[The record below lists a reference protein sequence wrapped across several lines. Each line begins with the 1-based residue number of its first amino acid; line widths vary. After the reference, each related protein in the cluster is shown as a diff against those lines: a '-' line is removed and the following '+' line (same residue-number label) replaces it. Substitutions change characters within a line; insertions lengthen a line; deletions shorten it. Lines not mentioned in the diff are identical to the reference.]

1 MTHNILPTARPDR
14 PGRTLQPA
22 RTAMQLALKDE
33 LRTFGFNLQ
42 RGAHWLVQDLGG
54 SFVKQVEPRNEDG
67 TLHKLHQLID
77 STAHATFSTLQV
89 AQQAAAVAVLPDAA
103 YRTLHF
109 ELQPLG
115 DYFLLQAGAKNPSQL
130 FTDAFYWLLRHA
142 LAGKADSA
150 LIARQQAIDQAYWQ
164 VLEQHAALI
173 TRAQQAGAVPRD
185 HAALCAA
192 VLRALIAAQPVRDA
206 SLPPWAGQPA
216 QQPDAPAACQNFSP
230 WLSPSAW
237 PKEATI
243 PPPTS
248 ASACA
253 WPGSSSPRAC
263 PCWKPQCTKPTTR
276 NSPPNSHFYFAT
288 LDAPR
293 VLSFFSCRHEPT
305 RETLAVRRRPAL
317 VVGARR
323 GP

>member
-1 MTHNILPTARPDR
+1 MTHNILPTHR

-42 RGAHWLVQDLGG
+42 RGAHWLLQDLGG

-67 TLHKLHQLID
+67 TLHKLHHLID

-115 DYFLLQAGAKNPSQL
+115 DYFLLQADAKNPSQL
-130 FTDAFYWLLRHA
+130 FTNAFYWLLRHA
-142 LAGKADSA
+142 LSGKADGA
-150 LIARQQAIDQAYWQ
+150 LIARQQAIDEAFWQ
-164 VLEQHAALI
+164 VLEQHADLI
-173 TRAQQAGAVPRD
+173 ARAQQAGAVPRD

-192 VLRALIAAQPVRDA
+192 VLRALLAAQPVRDA

-216 QQPDAPAACQNFSP
+216 QQTDAPAALP
-230 WLSPSAW
+230 ELLSVVVAVGLAKSGDNPTPDIGERLRLAGQLVTARL
-237 PKEATI
+237 PLLEAALQQADDQLLT
-243 PPPTS
+243 
-248 ASACA
+248 AELA
-253 WPGSSSPRAC
+253 
-263 PCWKPQCTKPTTR
+263 
-276 NSPPNSHFYFAT
+276 FLF
-288 LDAPR
+288 
-293 VLSFFSCRHEPT
+293 RH
-305 RETLAVRRRPAL
+305 A
-317 VVGARR
+317 
-323 GP
+323 

>member
-216 QQPDAPAACQNFSP
+216 QQPTDAPAALPELLTVAVAVGLAKRGDNPTPDIGERLRLAGQLVTARLP
-230 WLSPSAW
+230 LL
-237 PKEATI
+237 EAALQQADDPLLT
-243 PPPTS
+243 
-248 ASACA
+248 AELA
-253 WPGSSSPRAC
+253 
-263 PCWKPQCTKPTTR
+263 
-276 NSPPNSHFYFAT
+276 FLF
-288 LDAPR
+288 
-293 VLSFFSCRHEPT
+293 RH
-305 RETLAVRRRPAL
+305 A
-317 VVGARR
+317 
-323 GP
+323 